1 MCLYRVINV
10 FLYFHTIYTRE
21 NLTLKLKLYTSLVPP
36 LSSIPPSFA
45 LPPPFVFEAAI
56 LFCSNEGTS
65 KAAGMEERGQCAE
78 ISKHF
83 DNYTRV
89 IEPGL

>member
-10 FLYFHTIYTRE
+10 YLYFHTIYTRE

-56 LFCSNEGTS
+56 LFCSNERTS
-65 KAAGMEERGQCAE
+65 KAAGMEDRGQGAE